1 MIKEKIAKQDKG
13 IKEMRHEII
22 EYAINIE
29 YWLDEE
35 ITSHFGF
42 DSWGA
47 SYHNQ
52 LEKERETFKDCFLRV
67 SLKQKFDY
75 IIRIM
80 KDIGEKP
87 YSGFSGN
94 GEKFRKIRNM
104 FAHESYP
111 IMEPEFSSSLKR
123 EITKLNQQNWKKMYK
138 EAKILFKKITKEI
151 DDKFYTK
158 EPRMRKY
165 RSWALL
171 EKLDI
176 IKKYEEALESER
188 NKKKSNSVKKVG

>member
-1 MIKEKIAKQDKG
+1 MTKKEIAKHKKG

-35 ITSHFGF
+35 ITSYFGF
-42 DSWGA
+42 DSWEA

-52 LEKERETFKDCFLRV
+52 LERERETFKDCFLKV
-67 SLKQKFDY
+67 SLSKKFEY

-80 KDIGEKP
+80 KDMGEKP
-87 YSGFSGN
+87 YSGFIGDT
-94 GEKFRKIRNM
+94 ERFRKIRNM

-111 IMEPEFSSSLKR
+111 LIEPEFSSSLTR
-123 EITKLNQQNWKKMYK
+123 EITKLNQRNWKKMYE
-138 EAKILFKKITKEI
+138 EAKILFEKITKEI

-171 EKLDI
+171 EKLGI
-176 IKKYEEALESER
+176 IRKYEGALKSER
-188 NKKKSNSVKKVG
+188 KKKKSNSV

>member
-1 MIKEKIAKQDKG
+1 MNKKEIVKDNKD

-47 SYHNQ
+47 SYHNK
-52 LEKERETFKDCFLRV
+52 LERERETFKDCFLRV
-67 SLKQKFDY
+67 SLSKKFDY
-75 IIRIM
+75 ILRIM
-80 KDIGEKP
+80 KEIGEKP
-87 YSGFSGN
+87 YSGFKGD
-94 GEKFRKIRNM
+94 GERFRKIRNM
-104 FAHESYP
+104 FAHEPYP
-111 IMEPEFSSSLKR
+111 IIEPEFSCSPIR
-123 EITKLNQQNWKKMYK
+123 EITKLNQENWKKMYE
-138 EAKILFKKITKEI
+138 EATILFKKITKEI

-158 EPRMRKY
+158 EPRMKKY

-188 NKKKSNSVKKVG
+188 KKN